1 MTLWLDEH
9 YPLRAVT
16 VTTREPEF
24 VTPEIKHL
32 LRRKNRLM
40 RSNRVEEASA
50 VAERIGKAIVKA
62 NRKEL
67 NDLDPR
73 HGTQNLWHRV
83 NKLIHKP
90 RGQDQTSQVSAE
102 DLNTHY
108 AAISTDPAYV
118 APPLRHTAQTDTPIL
133 AEMSVFNMLDH
144 LRPTAEGNDRMPAW
158 FLRLLAPVILHALT
172 HLINRSLLLSHVP
185 TQWKT
190 ALIHP
195 IPKVTTP
202 TAPRRFKQYSNRR
215 RRV

>member
-1 MTLWLDEH
+1 MTAVGCWFLITFAVCGLVNYSIIIGSTFVTMLWLDEH
-9 YPLRAVT
+9 FPLRAVT
-16 VTTREPEF
+16 VTTREPES

-40 RSNRVEEASA
+40 RSNREEEPSA
-50 VAERIGKAIVKA
+50 VAERIRKAIIKA

-118 APPLRHTAQTDTPIL
+118 APPLRHTAQSSPKCL
-133 AEMSVFNMLDH
+133 Y
-144 LRPTAEGNDRMPAW
+144 
-158 FLRLLAPVILHALT
+158 LT
-172 HLINRSLLLSHVP
+172 C
-185 TQWKT
+185 
-190 ALIHP
+190 
-195 IPKVTTP
+195 
-202 TAPRRFKQYSNRR
+202 
-215 RRV
+215 